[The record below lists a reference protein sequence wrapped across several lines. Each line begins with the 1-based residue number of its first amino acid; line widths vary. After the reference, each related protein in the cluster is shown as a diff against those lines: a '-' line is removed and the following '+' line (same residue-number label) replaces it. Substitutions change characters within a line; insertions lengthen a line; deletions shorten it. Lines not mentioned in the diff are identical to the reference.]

1 LPIRTR
7 VSVPIRDN
15 IAADM
20 VSFRIDGHK
29 TEDIAVLFSGWEKQ
43 ADVFVRIHSECLT
56 GDVFGSRR
64 CDCGAQLDE
73 AITRMA
79 VEGGII
85 LYLRQEG
92 RGIGL
97 HNKLDAYALQVEKGQ
112 DTFEAN
118 TQLGFAEDARDY
130 KIAAQMLADLG
141 VKSVRLLSNNRDKAK
156 ALESEGINVAAILP
170 TTVHVTDENASYL
183 EAKQRHGHTF
193 QSILKKS
200 A

>member
-1 LPIRTR
+1 MPVRTR

-15 IAADM
+15 IAAEM
-20 VSFRIDGHK
+20 VSFRIDGHGS
-29 TEDIAVLFSGWEKQ
+29 EDIAVLFAGWEKQ
-43 ADVFVRIHSECLT
+43 ADVFLRIHSECLT

-79 VEGGII
+79 DEGGII

-97 HNKLDAYALQVEKGQ
+97 HNKLDAYALQEKGQ

-118 TQLGFAEDARDY
+118 AHLGFPEDARDY

-141 VKSVRLLSNNRDKAK
+141 VKSVRLLSNNGDKAK
-156 ALESEGINVAAILP
+156 ALQEEGIRVSAILP
-170 TTVHVTDENASYL
+170 TTVHVTDENAAYI
-183 EAKQRHGHTF
+183 EAKRRHGHTF
-193 QSILKKS
+193 QTILKKS